1 MLQKIKMVAKKN
13 FEKLYDCKCDIVE
26 YQEIQKPNKSTG
38 FGEVKVKEQI
48 PCKISY
54 ERISTINIVD
64 DNANKKTLSTKL
76 FISPDIEIKTGSKII
91 VTNSLGQIKEYQS
104 SGEPAP
110 YDTHQEI
117 MLELFEGWS

>member
-1 MLQKIKMVAKKN
+1 MLQKVKMVARKN

-26 YQEIQKPNKSTG
+26 YKEFQKPNKSTN
-38 FGEVKVKEQI
+38 FGELKVKENI

-54 ERISTINIVD
+54 ESISTVKTNG
-64 DNANKKTLSTKL
+64 NANETPLSTKL

-91 VTNSLGQIKEYQS
+91 VTNNLGQIKEYKS

-117 MLELFEGWS
+117 MLELFESWS

>member
-1 MLQKIKMVAKKN
+1 MLQKTKMVARQY

-26 YQEIQKPNKSTG
+26 YKEIQKANKSTN
-38 FGEVKVKEQI
+38 FDEVKTLENQ

-54 ERISTINIVD
+54 ESISTINVI
-64 DNANKKTLSTKL
+64 DNNGAKTPISTKL

-91 VTNSLGQIKEYQS
+91 VTNSLNEVIEYKS
-104 SGEPAP
+104 SGKPAK

>member
-1 MLQKIKMVAKKN
+1 MLQKVKMVARKN
-13 FEKLYDCKCDIVE
+13 LEKLYDCKCDIVE

-91 VTNSLGQIKEYQS
+91 VTNNLGQIKEYQS

-110 YDTHQEI
+110 DDTHQEI

>member
-1 MLQKIKMVAKKN
+1 MLQKVKMVARKN
-13 FEKLYDCKCDIVE
+13 LEKLYDCKFDIVE

-104 SGEPAP
+104 SGEPAQ